1 MIAPVGVMPNVSNIS
16 NVGNV
21 GNIGN
26 VQAKTTPAEATE
38 SFASFLK
45 TAIDGVAAQEQ
56 NVHKVN
62 DLFLLGEVDENK
74 VIIASTQAQLSLSLT
89 AQVRNKVIE
98 SYQEIMRM
106 QM

>member
-1 MIAPVGVMPNVSNIS
+1 MIAPIGLIP
-16 NVGNV
+16 
-21 GNIGN
+21 NIGN
-26 VQAKTTPAEATE
+26 VQTKATPAEATE

-45 TAIDGVAAQEQ
+45 SAIDGVAAQEH

-98 SYQEIMRM
+98 AYQEVMRM